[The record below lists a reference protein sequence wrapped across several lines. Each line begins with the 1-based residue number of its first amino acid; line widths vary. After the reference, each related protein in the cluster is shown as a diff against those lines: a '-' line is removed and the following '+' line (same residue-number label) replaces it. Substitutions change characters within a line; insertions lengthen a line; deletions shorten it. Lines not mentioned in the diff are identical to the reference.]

1 MQTVSLLPPVSANG
15 VTQFPA
21 LATRPTAV
29 PHAHVVL
36 LYETFATAVRGKAF
50 CDRLLVEL
58 GVRCDFDEAL
68 WRTDLLNVSA
78 VRQEVARAALKAD
91 FVVLSL
97 RGDTDLPG
105 AIEQWCAQWM
115 PQARDRDITF
125 IVVFD
130 AATAQRF
137 PMENVR
143 SHLRKAAF
151 AAGVHFFAHAVLPA
165 SPDGHGSPEA
175 DIELEELP
183 GIAHRLA
190 RRAQPQ
196 PQPRVACG
204 RPTTI
209 LVVDDYPVLCDVVAR
224 QLGDAGYRTLKAHD
238 GVEAQRVIAA
248 HASDIDLVVTDIE
261 MPRMRGDELAVWLR
275 REHPA
280 TPVLLMSGVRPRS
293 PGTQGLPLLE
303 KPFRMEGLV
312 SAVQEIIGH
321 AAAA

>member
-1 MQTVSLLPPVSANG
+1 MNTAQLPPAPVDT
-15 VTQFPA
+15 VPQFPA
-21 LATRPTAV
+21 FAARPV
-29 PHAHVVL
+29 VEPHAHIVL
-36 LYETFATAVRGKAF
+36 LYESFATAVRGKAF
-50 CDRLLVEL
+50 CDQLLREL

-68 WRTDLLNVSA
+68 WRTDLLAVPA

-125 IVVFD
+125 IAVFD
-130 AATAQRF
+130 PATAQRF

-165 SPDGHGSPEA
+165 SPDGHGSRGEHL
-175 DIELEELP
+175 EVEELP
-183 GIAHRLA
+183 GIANRFA

-196 PQPRVACG
+196 PCVSRR
-204 RPTTI
+204 RPATI
-209 LVVDDYPVLCDVVAR
+209 LIVDDYPVLCDVVAR
-224 QLGDAGYRTLKAHD
+224 QLDDAGYRTLKAHD
-238 GVEAQRVIAA
+238 GLEAQRVIAA
-248 HASDIDLVVTDIE
+248 RAPDIDLVLTDIE

-275 REHPA
+275 REYPA
-280 TPVLLMSGVRPRS
+280 TPVLLMSSVRPRS
-293 PGTQGLPLLE
+293 PGAQGLPVLE
-303 KPFRMEGLV
+303 KPFRMEELV
-312 SAVQEIIGH
+312 SAVQEIIGQAV
-321 AAAA
+321 AA

>member
-1 MQTVSLLPPVSANG
+1 MNTALQLPPAPVDPVALFPLLSAR
-15 VTQFPA
+15 PA
-21 LATRPTAV
+21 AL
-29 PHAHVVL
+29 PHARVVL

-50 CDRLLVEL
+50 CDQLLHEL
-58 GVRCDFDEAL
+58 GVLCDFDEAL
-68 WRTDLLNVSA
+68 WRTDLLAVPA

-97 RGDTDLPG
+97 RGDAELPG
-105 AIEQWCAQWM
+105 GIEHWCAQWM

-165 SPDGHGSPEA
+165 SPDGHGSRA
-175 DIELEELP
+175 DHLEMEELP

-190 RRAQPQ
+190 RRGHPQ
-196 PQPRVACG
+196 PCVSRR

-209 LVVDDYPVLCDVVAR
+209 LIVDDYPVLCDVVAR
-224 QLGDAGYRTLKAHD
+224 QLDDAGYRTHQAHD
-238 GVEAQRVIAA
+238 GVEAQRVMEANAA
-248 HASDIDLVVTDIE
+248 DIDLVLTDIE
-261 MPRMRGDELAVWLR
+261 MPRMRGDDLAVWLR

-293 PGTQGLPLLE
+293 PGAQGLPLLE

-312 SAVQEIIGH
+312 SAVQEIIGQ

>member
-1 MQTVSLLPPVSANG
+1 MNTALLLPPAPVDT
-15 VTQFPA
+15 VPQFPT
-21 LATRPTAV
+21 LAVRPAVV

-50 CDRLLVEL
+50 CDQLLDEL

-68 WRTDLLNVSA
+68 WRTDLLAVPA
-78 VRQEVARAALKAD
+78 VRHEVARAALKAD

-97 RGDTDLPG
+97 RGDADLPG

-130 AATAQRF
+130 VATAQRF

-165 SPDGHGSPEA
+165 SPDGHGSPEEPL
-175 DIELEELP
+175 ELEELP
-183 GIAHRLA
+183 CIAHHLA

-196 PQPRVACG
+196 PRVACR

-209 LVVDDYPVLCDVVAR
+209 LIVDDYPVLCDVVSR

-238 GVEAQRVIAA
+238 GLEAQRVIEA
-248 HASDIDLVVTDIE
+248 HAPDIDLVITDIE

-280 TPVLLMSGVRPRS
+280 TPVLLMSSVRPRS
-293 PGTQGLPLLE
+293 PGAQGLPVLE
-303 KPFRMEGLV
+303 KPFRMEALV
-312 SAVQEIIGH
+312 SAVQEIIGQ